1 MPVINVVP
9 TLKKL
14 FIKERRYQKYSRRT
28 ETHKERE
35 RKRMVAN
42 LSCMKLK
49 KNVGNRQKSFSM
61 SINVTKLRMEEKLQ
75 LGCTSGETFLCVGS
89 FSFLAN

>member
-42 LSCMKLK
+42 L
-49 KNVGNRQKSFSM
+49 
-61 SINVTKLRMEEKLQ
+61 
-75 LGCTSGETFLCVGS
+75 GCTSGETFLCVGS